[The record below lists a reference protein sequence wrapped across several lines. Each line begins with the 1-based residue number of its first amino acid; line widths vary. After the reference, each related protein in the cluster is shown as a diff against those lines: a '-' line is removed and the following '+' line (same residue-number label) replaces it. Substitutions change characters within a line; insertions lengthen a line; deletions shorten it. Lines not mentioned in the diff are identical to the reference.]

1 MRDELDPRK
10 GDTAGSGE
18 VGSAAGR
25 APGSEGEEQSMQAKP
40 GWRELRRLRQAE
52 AGHGSGPAIVVEDVT
67 IEFRPFTERRPSLR
81 RHGFRALKR
90 SHRAVRALDQVTLTI
105 RRGEAF
111 GVMGSNGAGKST
123 LLRILAGTLPPDR
136 GKVEVY
142 ASQFPT
148 LLSLGIGFNRRISG
162 RRNIYLGGLASGLRK
177 KDIDKVFEGIVE
189 YSELGD
195 AIDRP
200 LDTYSSGMRSR
211 LAFSVAVQTR
221 PEILLLDELMSVG
234 DVAFRQ
240 KSNATME
247 GLLADTRTIVMVSHD
262 LERLERFCDRLV
274 WLEKG
279 RVMAVGEPREVVE
292 QYRRFI
298 GVEFGQ
304 GADSGEEV

>member
-1 MRDELDPRK
+1 MNHEFDPR
-10 GDTAGSGE
+10 E
-18 VGSAAGR
+18 VGAARSTEESSAAENLHG
-25 APGSEGEEQSMQAKP
+25 AEGEAQPTEAKP
-40 GWRELRRLRQAE
+40 GWRELRRMRQAE
-52 AGHGSGPAIVVEDVT
+52 AVHGSGSAIVVEDVT

-90 SHRAVRALDQVTLTI
+90 SHRPVRALDAVTLTI

-123 LLRILAGTLPPDR
+123 LLRVLAGTLPPDR

-162 RRNIYLGGLASGLRK
+162 RRNIYLGGLASGLHK
-177 KDIDKVFEGIVE
+177 KDIDRVFEDIVE

-200 LDTYSSGMRSR
+200 LETYSSGMRSR

-247 GLLADTRTIVMVSHD
+247 GLLSETRTIVMVSHD
-262 LERLERFCDRLV
+262 LERLERFCDRLA

-279 RVMAVGEPREVVE
+279 RVMAVGEPREIVE
-292 QYRRFI
+292 QYRRFV
-298 GVEFGQ
+298 GVESGQ
-304 GADSGEEV
+304 GVDSGEDV

>member
-1 MRDELDPRK
+1 MTDELDPRE
-10 GDTAGSGE
+10 AGAARSAE
-18 VGSAAGR
+18 ASSAAENL
-25 APGSEGEEQSMQAKP
+25 PGAEGETQPAEAKP

-52 AGHGSGPAIVVEDVT
+52 TVHGSGPAIVVEDVT

-90 SHRAVRALDQVTLTI
+90 SHRPVRALDGVTLTI

-123 LLRILAGTLPPDR
+123 LLRVLAGTLPPDR

-177 KDIDKVFEGIVE
+177 KDIDRVFEDIVE

-200 LDTYSSGMRSR
+200 LETYSSGMRSR

-247 GLLADTRTIVMVSHD
+247 GLLTETRTIVMVSHD

-279 RVMAVGEPREVVE
+279 RVMAVGEPREIVE
-292 QYRRFI
+292 QYRRFV
-298 GVEFGQ
+298 GVESGQ
-304 GADSGEEV
+304 GVDSGEDV